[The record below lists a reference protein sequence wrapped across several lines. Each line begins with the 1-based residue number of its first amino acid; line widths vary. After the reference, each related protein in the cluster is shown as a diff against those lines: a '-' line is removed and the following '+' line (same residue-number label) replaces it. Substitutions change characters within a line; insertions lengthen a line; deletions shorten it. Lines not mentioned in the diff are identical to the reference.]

1 MNAKGIATIP
11 IVLVAM
17 LIASMATTAFNETKK
32 NGVLKK
38 NGKII
43 WCKILGKGNT
53 YCNSLEDVK

>member
-43 WCKILGKGNT
+43 WCKMLNKGKD
-53 YCNSLEDVK
+53 YCDNLYQ